1 MQLIRSKFDMT
12 NLRTYVAL
20 TATIAFIAIGQ
31 SMNAQDDL
39 DDLLADLEGE
49 SPAAETAAP
58 VQPRSRSRASS
69 KQVHRLK
76 CFIMIAPFRFCHF
89 YDSRKWEKIQPLFF
103 YFTND
108 YIFTQEY
115 EYAVAFKSLSPQMN
129 FWIICGCTRVAE
141 KSSRQR

>member
-1 MQLIRSKFDMT
+1 MT

-58 VQPRSRSRASS
+58 AAEGEAAA
-69 KQVHRLK
+69 
-76 CFIMIAPFRFCHF
+76 APA
-89 YDSRKWEKIQPLFF
+89 E
-103 YFTND
+103 
-108 YIFTQEY
+108 
-115 EYAVAFKSLSPQMN
+115 
-129 FWIICGCTRVAE
+129 AE
-141 KSSRQR
+141 KK

>member
-58 VQPRSRSRASS
+58 VSS
-69 KQVHRLK
+69 GDGR
-76 CFIMIAPFRFCHF
+76 
-89 YDSRKWEKIQPLFF
+89 
-103 YFTND
+103 
-108 YIFTQEY
+108 
-115 EYAVAFKSLSPQMN
+115 
-129 FWIICGCTRVAE
+129 
-141 KSSRQR
+141 

>member
-49 SPAAETAAP
+49 APAATPAAPAPAAEEPAAEEPAAEEEP
-58 VQPRSRSRASS
+58 VEEVVEDTEEIPEIESVEDDARPEVES
-69 KQVHRLK
+69 
-76 CFIMIAPFRFCHF
+76 
-89 YDSRKWEKIQPLFF
+89 EEE
-103 YFTND
+103 T
-108 YIFTQEY
+108 
-115 EYAVAFKSLSPQMN
+115 
-129 FWIICGCTRVAE
+129 VAE
-141 KSSRQR
+141 SEEPAAESKPKTE

>member
-58 VQPRSRSRASS
+58 A
-69 KQVHRLK
+69 
-76 CFIMIAPFRFCHF
+76 AE
-89 YDSRKWEKIQPLFF
+89 DRKS
-103 YFTND
+103 
-108 YIFTQEY
+108 
-115 EYAVAFKSLSPQMN
+115 V
-129 FWIICGCTRVAE
+129 V
-141 KSSRQR
+141 